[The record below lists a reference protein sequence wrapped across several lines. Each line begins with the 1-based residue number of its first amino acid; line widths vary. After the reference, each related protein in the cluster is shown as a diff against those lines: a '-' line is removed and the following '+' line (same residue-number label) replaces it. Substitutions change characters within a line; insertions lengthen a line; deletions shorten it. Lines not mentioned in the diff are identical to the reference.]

1 MNSMAEDLVVLLGPD
16 AQPCGTADR
25 MAVHTNETPLHLAFS
40 CYLVNADGQT
50 LLTRRA
56 LTKRT
61 WPGVWTNSC
70 CGHPK
75 PGEPMEQAIER
86 RVREEL
92 GVNATSIRALLPD
105 FRYEAIDASGIRE
118 NEVCPVFV
126 ATLEGAVTP
135 DPAEVMETRWVDPEV
150 LADLAGHAPWMLSP
164 WCVDQVA
171 QMDMSALGRG
181 IGMARL

>member
-1 MNSMAEDLVVLLGPD
+1 MNSMDEDLVVLLGPD
-16 AQPCGTADR
+16 ARPMGTADR
-25 MAVHTNETPLHLAFS
+25 LTVHTDQTPLHLAFS
-40 CYLVNADGQT
+40 CYLVNGDDET

-56 LTKRT
+56 LGKRT

-92 GVNATSIRALLPD
+92 GASATSIRPLLPD

-118 NEVCPVFV
+118 NEVCPVFI
-126 ATLEGAVTP
+126 ASLEGDLAP
-135 DPAEVMETRWVDPEV
+135 DPTEVMETRWVDPHV
-150 LADLAGHAPWMLSP
+150 LADVATHAPWMLSP
-164 WCVDQVA
+164 WCVAQVT
-171 QMDMSALGRG
+171 QMDMALLASGVG
-181 IGMARL
+181 LARP